1 MAQASF
7 HRDGGEQGT
16 PLPREDD
23 RAFRQVRA
31 LLIVNPAAGKRTATE
46 NDLDRAIEIIE
57 SAGFAVDRVETG
69 VPRPD
74 AAELAR
80 RASADGYG
88 ACIVAGGDG
97 TVAAAGAALID
108 SHVVLGILPFGSFM
122 NIARGLDLP
131 MEAHAAAE
139 VIARRRIRRVDVGEV
154 GGKLF
159 FETAGIGLDAE
170 LFGAARHA
178 ERGNWQRALVR
189 VARWAT
195 RTTHRVRID
204 VDGVSHRHR
213 AMQVLVLNCPY
224 YAWAIRLLPRASME
238 DGLLDVA
245 VFPRMGRRALLASLF
260 TVWRGR
266 PLPGKP
272 VFYQGTEIAIAS
284 DEAIAVHADGELA
297 GGLPARLRCRKSALA
312 VYG

>member
-1 MAQASF
+1 M
-7 HRDGGEQGT
+7 
-16 PLPREDD
+16 
-23 RAFRQVRA
+23 
-31 LLIVNPAAGKRTATE
+31 
-46 NDLDRAIEIIE
+46 
-57 SAGFAVDRVETG
+57 
-69 VPRPD
+69 
-74 AAELAR
+74 
-80 RASADGYG
+80 
-88 ACIVAGGDG
+88 VAGGDG
-97 TVAAAGAALID
+97 TVAAAGAALVD

-122 NIARGLDLP
+122 NIAHGLDLP
-131 MEAHAAAE
+131 MDARAAAE

-154 GGKLF
+154 AGKLF

-178 ERGNWQRALVR
+178 ERGNWRRALRR

-204 VDGVSHRHR
+204 IDGVPHQHR

-224 YAWAIRLLPRASME
+224 YAWAIPLLPRASME

-245 VFPRMGRRALLASLF
+245 VFPRMGRRALIASLF
-260 TVWRGR
+260 SVWRGR

-272 VFYQGTEIAIAS
+272 VFYQGSDVVIAS
-284 DEAIAVHADGELA
+284 DEPIAVHADGALA
-297 GGLPARLRCRKSALA
+297 GGLPTRLRCRKGALA